1 MIIATIGFQQFAIN
15 PSDVVPLIS
24 AMSKAVAIEQLPI
37 DDGIERYFKTN
48 EPTIILSIVLSAQIL
63 SDEQSKE
70 IIKKRAERAER
81 EFQQLTEQQ

>member
-24 AMSKAVAIEQLPI
+24 AMSKAVAIEPI
-37 DDGIERYFKTN
+37 PSDEGDERYFKTN
-48 EPTIILSIVLSAQIL
+48 EPSISLSIVPSGQIL

-81 EFQQLTEQQ
+81 EFQQLTEQ